1 MYSTAP
7 ATSLFSLG
15 RVSPAITAHQWGQAN
30 QVPASHSCIW
40 SAGVF
45 QGIGGK
51 PTFPGTWE
59 WVVLPDMGGTF
70 DQVEERLLAGSSLFL
85 FSIVVSIPTCHVGD
99 RGSIPT
105 ISQKRRTS
113 STLGRQP
120 ITPEPKHL
128 HI

>member
-51 PTFPGTWE
+51 PKGLGIG
-59 WVVLPDMGGTF
+59 VMGVGGDGVT
-70 DQVEERLLAGSSLFL
+70 EEGGGGYLGSGF
-85 FSIVVSIPTCHVGD
+85 H
-99 RGSIPT
+99 
-105 ISQKRRTS
+105 K
-113 STLGRQP
+113 
-120 ITPEPKHL
+120 PKHPL
-128 HI
+128 EMAN